1 MLISY
6 PDLKVPLLLNHDEKF
21 LSRKTPHLQESRR
34 SHSSAETYHSLFL
47 SRKNIEAKPLLTLK
61 GRDSPQTYRLH
72 TAFHASFAARLLPCG
87 GRNVSPT
94 RFSSPFESLH
104 IPKEKGHF
112 RVLFLLAQRE
122 GFSADLS
129 ATYGVP
135 RLFRRAS
142 APLWR

>member
-87 GRNVSPT
+87 GKNVSPT

-104 IPKEKGHF
+104 IPKERRTHSCPSFFWRRGRDSNP
-112 RVLFLLAQRE
+112 RVVSHKLISRI
-122 GFSADLS
+122 
-129 ATYGVP
+129 
-135 RLFRRAS
+135 
-142 APLWR
+142 

>member
-34 SHSSAETYHSLFL
+34 SHSSAETYHSLFI

-72 TAFHASFAARLLPCG
+72 TALRASSAARLLPCG
-87 GRNVSPT
+87 GKNVSPT
-94 RFSSPFESLH
+94 RFSSPFESLQ
-104 IPKEKGHF
+104 IPKEKGHI
-112 RVLFLLAQRE
+112 RVLLSFGAE
-122 GFSADLS
+122 GGIRTLVWFNPQTDFERMSN
-129 ATYGVP
+129 V
-135 RLFRRAS
+135 
-142 APLWR
+142 